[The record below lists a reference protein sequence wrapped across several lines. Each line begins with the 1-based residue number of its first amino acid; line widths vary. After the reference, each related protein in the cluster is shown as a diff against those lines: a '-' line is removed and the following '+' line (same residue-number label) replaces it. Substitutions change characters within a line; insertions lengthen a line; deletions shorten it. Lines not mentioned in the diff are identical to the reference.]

1 MAIGMDRETGRPIE
15 GIDHL
20 RQSVTDILTTRIG
33 QRVMLRKYGSNLP
46 ELVDLPTNRSTIAA
60 MRADIINALGD
71 WEPRIRV
78 NQVVLTSVTAGGM
91 VTFDLFLTY
100 LPNGEPVALRGV
112 TI

>member
-1 MAIGMDRETGRPIE
+1 
-15 GIDHL
+15 
-20 RQSVTDILTTRIG
+20 
-33 QRVMLRKYGSNLP
+33 
-46 ELVDLPTNRSTIAA
+46 